1 MKMSINEEKR
11 SSDEEKGAYF
21 LKELE
26 DTMEQ
31 IRNGKITMQQGY
43 EKLIHLMKKK
53 DVQQVVEIKARPKTR
68 EKILLK
74 K

>member
-1 MKMSINEEKR
+1 MKIGISKEER
-11 SSDEEKGAYF
+11 SSDEESSASF
-21 LKELE
+21 LKEIE
-26 DTMEQ
+26 NTMEQ
-31 IRNGKITMQQGY
+31 IRQGKITMQQGY

-68 EKILLK
+68 EEILLK